1 MNPLKR
7 KSLVEKTAQD
17 LNLPTEAVD
26 DLVLFFYQELQK
38 KMSQCFFHSL
48 WVPNLGTFVIK
59 KKSLSDMIDKHTNFI
74 ARLERDEAISVRM
87 YEAILTS
94 KKQIDILTDM
104 KNIMTVEEDKKN
116 NIRQKRKE
124 YINGKLNQD
133 LEGEREDS

>member
-1 MNPLKR
+1 
-7 KSLVEKTAQD
+7 
-17 LNLPTEAVD
+17 
-26 DLVLFFYQELQK
+26 
-38 KMSQCFFHSL
+38 
-48 WVPNLGTFVIK
+48 
-59 KKSLSDMIDKHTNFI
+59 MIDKHTNFI